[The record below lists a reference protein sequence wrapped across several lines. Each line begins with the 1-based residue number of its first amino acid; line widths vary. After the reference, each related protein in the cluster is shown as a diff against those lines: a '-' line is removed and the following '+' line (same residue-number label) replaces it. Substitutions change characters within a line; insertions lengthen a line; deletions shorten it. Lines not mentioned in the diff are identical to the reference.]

1 MRDVVKV
8 EKTALIKTSI
18 GEYKLS
24 TSIAKKVQEY
34 VNSTTLESLDKDNI
48 TRLAETP
55 DKGQM
60 EVNTEMQKEIGY
72 IKLAH
77 FRILNKVV
85 LKNIGESLNRDD
97 IKFYAENPDIHHLKN
112 LTFLSYRENEYIRD
126 TIQSNLDTGMLEE
139 YDEIYELISS
149 IKEIDLNHKY
159 EYIKTQ
165 NGNYYDCKATLKNH
179 LTLEN
184 GDSGVFNG
192 LKEYF
197 NYDNNQSNSNSTL
210 LGNPIY
216 TDKTLDMA
224 SYMTSYFNKY
234 GSHQIKSTYS
244 NLIVDSTN
252 QNTEDLQNRILKL
265 QTEVSI
271 YKEESAFKDIKIN
284 NLEHSVHTLSMPRTV
299 VNTAEGY
306 VDNGS
311 KIINKELQ
319 SIAIQ
324 TIEDGY
330 QRTEDLQKQIL
341 ELQKIVR
348 AYEEIQ
354 KNIRITPIKM
364 EYNKAY
370 EIEFS
375 DEDDEEQ
382 VKDLK
387 NKLEQRRHELEKRD
401 WELGQLEEIRLELE
415 KQNIELH
422 NDLKQRK
429 FDDIINEKSNNADL
443 INKLEEKIK
452 TLKSELI
459 QEHKENEYLSDKI
472 QKLVDAENL
481 KNNDSI
487 EVDIHKEKQ
496 IKALENE
503 LREKNTVLDLRE
515 QELSNVRSSLLSKQ
529 NAENEHKA
537 SLVHTDTQTETNDGE
552 LTPRKK
558 ELVERIE
565 ALNME
570 LLKNNDELQD
580 KNLAVKQLQEQLEGV
595 YTRDEVESIMHEVEA
610 DKQRLS
616 EQNDLLLE
624 KLEADNLKQN
634 KIIQSMEKE
643 TQEKDGI
650 IEKQGCEN
658 KELKDTNE
666 KQALENKELKD
677 TIEEKDILLDMKG
690 VQINI
695 LSENLNK
702 EMEGNKKYLHTI
714 DQLKGDKKTLNDY
727 NKLLQKD
734 VYEQSDEI
742 SGLKLQLCNEKKK
755 ASIFDDTKFINTK
768 ISEFD
773 TSKTFAEILN
783 EVTNSNQ
790 IDLNN
795 ADNFKT
801 DLSGNY
807 LQSDECN

>member
-1 MRDVVKV
+1 
-8 EKTALIKTSI
+8 
-18 GEYKLS
+18 
-24 TSIAKKVQEY
+24 
-34 VNSTTLESLDKDNI
+34 
-48 TRLAETP
+48 
-55 DKGQM
+55 
-60 EVNTEMQKEIGY
+60 
-72 IKLAH
+72 
-77 FRILNKVV
+77 
-85 LKNIGESLNRDD
+85 
-97 IKFYAENPDIHHLKN
+97 
-112 LTFLSYRENEYIRD
+112 
-126 TIQSNLDTGMLEE
+126 
-139 YDEIYELISS
+139 
-149 IKEIDLNHKY
+149 
-159 EYIKTQ
+159 
-165 NGNYYDCKATLKNH
+165 
-179 LTLEN
+179 
-184 GDSGVFNG
+184 
-192 LKEYF
+192 
-197 NYDNNQSNSNSTL
+197 
-210 LGNPIY
+210 
-216 TDKTLDMA
+216 LDMA

-252 QNTEDLQNRILKL
+252 QSTEDLQNWILKL
-265 QTEVSI
+265 QMEVNI
-271 YKEESAFKDIKIN
+271 YKKESAFKDIKIN
-284 NLEHSVHTLSMPRTV
+284 NLEYSVHTLSMPRTIV
-299 VNTAEGY
+299 KPVEYY
-306 VDNGS
+306 VD
-311 KIINKELQ
+311 KDLQNK
-319 SIAIQ
+319 AIQ

-348 AYEEIQ
+348 AYEELQ
-354 KNIRITPIKM
+354 KIIRITPVKM
-364 EYNKAY
+364 EYKKAY
-370 EIEFS
+370 EMEFS

-387 NKLEQRRHELEKRD
+387 NKLEQRRYELEKRD
-401 WELGQLEEIRLELE
+401 WELEQLEDIRHELE
-415 KQNIELH
+415 KQNIQLYNE
-422 NDLKQRK
+422 LKQRK
-429 FDDIINEKSNNADL
+429 FDGIINEESNNADL

-472 QKLVDAENL
+472 QNLVNAENL

-801 DLSGNY
+801 DLSGND